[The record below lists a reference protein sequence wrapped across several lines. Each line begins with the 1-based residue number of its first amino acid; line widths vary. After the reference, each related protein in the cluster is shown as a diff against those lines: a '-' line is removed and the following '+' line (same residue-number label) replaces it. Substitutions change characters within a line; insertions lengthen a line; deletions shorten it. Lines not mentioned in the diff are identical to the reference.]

1 MCSHTFLLCLG
12 SFDVS
17 VSVGFDS
24 RENAELVRSCVD
36 GRVSGARLPPL
47 TWALNETVAPDVRLE
62 VEDLGDD
69 LMVRFRGV
77 VQTPRYRVDKVGF
90 HWDFGKVIT
99 ALVLP
104 EILKKG
110 VVALHAAT
118 VAWPGSC
125 VLLPG
130 SSGSGKSSVTY
141 AAMALGADVR
151 ASELSFVRDSSLVA
165 GNSSLTIDDAAL
177 ARFGIP
183 RPPRAHELDRR
194 VVVDLPDHGED
205 APFTRLVFPR
215 VGLGGFS
222 VRPITARRARM
233 LLYENAV
240 SQLPM
245 SHLLAHETHPVGI
258 VPSREELAVIAE
270 QISLLSERN
279 PAILEG
285 PPQDIARY
293 MAEEG

>member
-1 MCSHTFLLCLG
+1 MCDHTFLLRLG
-12 SFDVS
+12 RFDVS
-17 VSVGFDS
+17 VSVGFNS
-24 RENAELVRSCVD
+24 RDDAELVRSCVD
-36 GRVSGARLPPL
+36 GRASGARLPPL
-47 TWALNETVAPDVRLE
+47 TWALHETTAPDVRLE

-69 LMVRFRGV
+69 LMVRFCGA

-104 EILKKG
+104 KILKQG

-118 VAWPGSC
+118 IAWPGRC

-141 AAMALGADVR
+141 ASMALGADVR
-151 ASELSFVRDSSLVA
+151 ASELSFVRDGSLVA
-165 GNSSLTIDDAAL
+165 GNSRMTIDDAAL
-177 ARFGIP
+177 ARFGIS
-183 RPPRAHELDRR
+183 RPPQARELDRR
-194 VVVDLPDHGED
+194 VVVDLPDHDEG
-205 APFTRLVFPR
+205 APFTRLAFPR
-215 VGLGGFS
+215 VGLGRFS
-222 VRPITARRARM
+222 VRSITARRARM

-240 SQLPM
+240 SQLPIG
-245 SHLLAHETHPVGI
+245 HLLVHETHPVGI
-258 VPSREELAVIAE
+258 IPSREELAVIAE
-270 QISLLSERN
+270 QVALLSERN